1 MLPEYEYEVRFI
13 IGGVNITTVVYVDD
27 EYVGEGDGNHYATI
41 EDKAQNY
48 AAVRVHEDTGWD
60 LDTEVFDDVEC
71 THTGTIGG
79 N

>member
-1 MLPEYEYEVRFI
+1 MNEYEYEVRFI

-27 EYVGEGDGNHYATI
+27 EYVGEGEGCHYATI

-48 AAVRVHEDTGWD
+48 GAVRVFEDTGWD
-60 LDTEVFDDVEC
+60 INDEVFDDVEC

>member
-1 MLPEYEYEVRFI
+1 MPEYEYEVRFI
-13 IGGVNITTVVYVDD
+13 VGGVNITTVVYVDD
-27 EYVGEGDGNHYATI
+27 ENVGEGEGCHYSTI

-60 LDTEVFDDVEC
+60 VSNQVFDEVEC
-71 THTGTIGG
+71 LHTATIGG